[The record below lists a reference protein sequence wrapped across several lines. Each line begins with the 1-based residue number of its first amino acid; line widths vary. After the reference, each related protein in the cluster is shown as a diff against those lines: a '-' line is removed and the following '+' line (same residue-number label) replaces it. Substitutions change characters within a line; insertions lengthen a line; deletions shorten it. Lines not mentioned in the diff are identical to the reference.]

1 MNLTTTPWAGSFF
14 VRNILGV
21 FMAYYLIIDAE
32 ILDHDKYARYVV
44 AVTSVVEKFGGRYLV
59 RGGEVEPFAGD
70 YDGSR
75 QVVIEFESKYQA
87 RAFWDSSEYAATKT
101 LREGASRGS
110 ALGVEGV

>member
-1 MNLTTTPWAGSFF
+1 MHLTTTSWAGSFF

-44 AVTSVVEKFGGRYLV
+44 AVTSVVERFGGRYLV

-70 YDGSR
+70 YDGNR
-75 QVVIEFESKYQA
+75 QVVIEFESKNQA